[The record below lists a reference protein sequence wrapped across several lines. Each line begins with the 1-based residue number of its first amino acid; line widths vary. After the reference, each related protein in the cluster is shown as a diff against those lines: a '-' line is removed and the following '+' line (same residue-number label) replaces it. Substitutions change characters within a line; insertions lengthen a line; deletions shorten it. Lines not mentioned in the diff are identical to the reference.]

1 MERIYLSYNKSLH
14 FGKKLFELVDL
25 NYLKTLK
32 KVEICIYGIVFQRV
46 RLIYSR
52 FLFSGF
58 KFHENQLTFKET
70 GNTDPYL
77 KEASKF
83 LKKILKIIFIY

>member
-1 MERIYLSYNKSLH
+1 MA
-14 FGKKLFELVDL
+14 LFF
-25 NYLKTLK
+25 K
-32 KVEICIYGIVFQRV
+32 RV

-83 LKKILKIIFIY
+83 QKKY